1 MDAVSRLCSWYE
13 RQCTNDWHEDHGIR
27 IDTLDNPGWSL
38 KIDLK
43 GTPLYERNFQEIQ
56 IERSQHD
63 WILARKN
70 GDIFESFGG
79 PMALDEMIKIFLT
92 WAE

>member
-13 RQCTNDWHEDHGIR
+13 RQCTNDWHEDQGIR

-43 GTPLYERNFQEIQ
+43 GTPLYERDFQQIQ
-56 IERSQHD
+56 IDRSDHD